1 MLFSLGNLLTIAIV
15 VVILLVYRQIDV
27 NNRSLDKM
35 RKYFGKIKEELD
47 AIVEEKAMGLK
58 DLSIELEVHEK
69 TVKEVYNRIDQRSA
83 ELAQREEE
91 VEKIHQQ
98 LDNYDAVLKELADMT
113 SRVDENLKKLHEES
127 IFVDGIGKVLKESA
141 VSIEKLER
149 RIPAISEDFNRKNSE
164 AMELLKIGVFNDIEL
179 KANTIKD
186 RIEDNRKN
194 LEDFKDY
201 ISELEKRRD
210 SLGDEVINTIRRE
223 LDDLAEEFQGNMSK
237 SEDEFR
243 SRLFETDEQGKTLS
257 EEVFARI
264 KSEITDKSNDI
275 NSDIEGNLALL
286 ENRIKEQFDRISAE
300 MVQFEKTIQK
310 KYVET
315 QENSLKNYEASLEKI
330 RTFEE
335 SMAGKNGQISEM
347 RKEIGLISDDFNKR
361 LESWNK
367 FISELDDKRNFIVS
381 DFSKKLEADVASF
394 ILKFKN
400 KADEIEEKYIAKLNM
415 SEQEGENYQDK
426 VFDDIK
432 KQILRNAET
441 VKIDLLKQIEEVDS
455 RVIANLS
462 RLEGG
467 ITEYESSLNYRIEGI
482 EGFSKDI
489 ELMEKNLKSM
499 IDKVSERMRDDFHT
513 FEVSLDAEKSEQ
525 KVKLD
530 RDFSEIRE
538 VLETLENRI
547 DELKKKSYEN
557 VTEKLQV
564 FEDDFF
570 KDLKVRNE
578 SINRELETWQQGITA
593 KIEKISAEKLGMRE
607 EIENKCVESLKEKLN
622 EIQIKANS
630 QYQKYENQISIFKNE
645 IDEKLA
651 LVDNN
656 VKEFE
661 VSIKSETEDI
671 KVSSYNHFNKQFA
684 DYHTGLDE
692 KLRQYEKEMG
702 QRLSQFDEAIEE
714 NKKDI
719 FANLDS
725 TKSDMQAW
733 YAGFDQDMK
742 ASRDVL
748 SEQNLK
754 LREDVAR
761 LLEELKKEYAREKTE
776 LIDDSKKTRELYS
789 QQLAEIAANIGFLND
804 ELKEKSQTALE
815 KMKNDSEIFLIDFM
829 KKTRELE
836 QEVDNKIK
844 EFKTGVQEV
853 RERIDSTEK
862 KMMGRMSESARVLS
876 ITLDDIDKKQKNFI
890 GQTKIFDRADSL
902 KTILQEKIDDLK
914 GDIIKVDA
922 QSKDIKAAE
931 KKFDSIRKLGD
942 EVSSKLNRF
951 LAEKRKIDE
960 IEGDFKKLLNMS
972 QAVDIKLDHITGVYD
987 NLQEIDVK
995 LRNFDTLFKDITEKF
1010 QRLEKKESIIETTTE
1025 GVDRNFQILQQME
1038 KSLAGLSEIT
1048 DMLPMRLNELENRF
1062 KKINLEKKDADKTM
1076 ESLGKLTRVL
1086 GDVEERIEKMQQAR
1100 EWIAR
1105 TETRLTETGKKA
1117 EENIALLGTLI
1128 DKDNKNKKSQKGG
1141 APSIDKREMVVK
1153 LAHQGWTSE
1162 NIAQATGLSRG
1173 EVELILEIMPK
1184 K

>member
-47 AIVEEKAMGLK
+47 AIVEERAMGLK

-69 TVKEVYNRIDQRSA
+69 TVKEVYNRIDQRST
-83 ELAQREEE
+83 ELAEREEE

-98 LDNYDAVLKELADMT
+98 LDNYDAVLKELAEMT

-127 IFVDGIGKVLKESA
+127 IFVDGIGKVLKEA
-141 VSIEKLER
+141 TVSIEKLER
-149 RIPAISEDFNRKNSE
+149 RIPAISENFSRKNSE

-186 RIEDNRKN
+186 KIEDNRKN

-223 LDDLAEEFQGNMSK
+223 LNDLAEEFQGSMSK

-243 SRLFETDEQGKTLS
+243 SRLFETDEQGKALS

-286 ENRIKEQFDRISAE
+286 ENRIKEQFDTISAG
-300 MVQFEKTIQK
+300 MAHFEKTIQK

-330 RTFEE
+330 RIFEE

-367 FISELDDKRNFIVS
+367 FISELDDKRNFIVA

-489 ELMEKNLKSM
+489 ELMEKNLKAM

-530 RDFSEIRE
+530 KDFSEIRE

-607 EIENKCVESLKEKLN
+607 EIENKCVENLKEKLN

-761 LLEELKKEYAREKTE
+761 LLEELKKEYTREKTE
-776 LIDDSKKTRELYS
+776 LIDDSKKTRESYS

-876 ITLDDIDKKQKNFI
+876 ITLDDIDRKQKNFI

-1038 KSLAGLSEIT
+1038 KNLAGLSEIT

-1076 ESLGKLTRVL
+1076 ESLGKLTKVL
-1086 GDVEERIEKMQQAR
+1086 GDVEERIDKMQQAR

>member
-1 MLFSLGNLLTIAIV
+1 
-15 VVILLVYRQIDV
+15 
-27 NNRSLDKM
+27 
-35 RKYFGKIKEELD
+35 
-47 AIVEEKAMGLK
+47 
-58 DLSIELEVHEK
+58 
-69 TVKEVYNRIDQRSA
+69 
-83 ELAQREEE
+83 
-91 VEKIHQQ
+91 
-98 LDNYDAVLKELADMT
+98 
-113 SRVDENLKKLHEES
+113 
-127 IFVDGIGKVLKESA
+127 
-141 VSIEKLER
+141 
-149 RIPAISEDFNRKNSE
+149 
-164 AMELLKIGVFNDIEL
+164 GVFNDIEL

-186 RIEDNRKN
+186 RIEDNRAN
-194 LEDFKDY
+194 LEDFKEY

-210 SLGDEVINTIRRE
+210 KLGDEVVNTIKQE
-223 LDDLAEEFQGNMSK
+223 LDDLAEEFQDNMAK

-243 SRLFETDEQGKTLS
+243 SRLFETEEQGKSLS
-257 EEVFARI
+257 EEIFTRI
-264 KSEITDKSNDI
+264 KSEISDKSDDI

-286 ENRIKEQFDRISAE
+286 ENRIKEQFDRVSAE
-300 MVQFEKTIQK
+300 MSDFEKIVQK

-315 QENSLKNYEASLEKI
+315 QAASVKNYEASLESI
-330 RTFEE
+330 RDFEE
-335 SMAGKNGQISEM
+335 AMAGKNGQISEM
-347 RKEIGLISDDFNKR
+347 RKEVGLITEDFNKR
-361 LESWNK
+361 LDSWNK
-367 FISELDDKRNFIVS
+367 FIAEFDDKRNFIVS
-381 DFSKKLEADVASF
+381 EFSKKLESDVDAF
-394 ILKFKN
+394 VLKFEN
-400 KADEIEEKYIAKLNM
+400 KAVEIEEKYIAKLGM

-426 VFDDIK
+426 VFADIK

-499 IDKVSERMRDDFHT
+499 IDKVSEKMRDDFHT

-530 RDFSEIRE
+530 KDFSEIRD

-578 SINRELETWQQGITA
+578 SINKELETWQQGITA

-607 EIENKCVESLKEKLN
+607 EIESKCVESLKEKLN
-622 EIQIKANS
+622 EIQARANS

-645 IDEKLA
+645 TDEKLNI
-651 LVDNN
+651 VDKN

-661 VSIKSETEDI
+661 MAIKSETEDI
-671 KVSSYNHFNKQFA
+671 KVSSYNHFNKQFT

-702 QRLSQFDEAIEE
+702 QRLSRFDEAIEE
-714 NKKDI
+714 NKKNI

-742 ASRDVL
+742 KSKDAL

-761 LLEELKKEYAREKTE
+761 LLEELKTEYAQEKEE
-776 LIDDSKKTRELYS
+776 LLDDSKKTRELYS
-789 QQLAEIAANIGFLND
+789 QQLAEIASNIAVLND
-804 ELKEKSQTALE
+804 DLKEKSQAALE

-853 RERIDSTEK
+853 RERIDGTEK
-862 KMMGRMSESARVLS
+862 KMMGRLSESARVLS

-902 KTILQEKIDDLK
+902 KTVLQEKIDDLK

-922 QSKDIKAAE
+922 QSRDIKAAE

-942 EVSSKLNRF
+942 EVSSKLSRF

-995 LRNFDTLFKDITEKF
+995 LRNFDSLFKDITEKF

-1038 KSLAGLSEIT
+1038 KSLSSLSEIT

-1076 ESLGKLTRVL
+1076 ENLGKLTKVL
-1086 GDVEERIEKMQQAR
+1086 GDVEERIDKMQQAR

-1117 EENIALLGTLI
+1117 EENIALLGSLI
-1128 DKDNKNKKSQKGG
+1128 DKDSKNKKTQKGG

>member
-47 AIVEEKAMGLK
+47 AIVEERAMGLK

-69 TVKEVYNRIDQRSA
+69 TVKEVYNRIDQRST
-83 ELAQREEE
+83 ELAEREEE

-98 LDNYDAVLKELADMT
+98 LDNYDAVLKELAEMT

-127 IFVDGIGKVLKESA
+127 IFVDGIGKVLKEA
-141 VSIEKLER
+141 TVSIEKLER
-149 RIPAISEDFNRKNSE
+149 RIPAISEDFSRKNSE

-186 RIEDNRKN
+186 KIEDNRKN

-223 LDDLAEEFQGNMSK
+223 LNDLAEEFQGSMSK

-243 SRLFETDEQGKTLS
+243 SRLFETDEQGKALS

-286 ENRIKEQFDRISAE
+286 ENRIKEQFDTISAG
-300 MVQFEKTIQK
+300 MAHFEKTIQK

-330 RTFEE
+330 RIFEE

-367 FISELDDKRNFIVS
+367 FISELDDKRNFIVA

-489 ELMEKNLKSM
+489 ELMEKNLKAM

-530 RDFSEIRE
+530 KDFSEIRE

-607 EIENKCVESLKEKLN
+607 EIENKCVENLKEKLN

-761 LLEELKKEYAREKTE
+761 LLEELKKEYTREKTE
-776 LIDDSKKTRELYS
+776 LIDDSKKTRESYS

-876 ITLDDIDKKQKNFI
+876 ITLDDIDRKQKNFI

-1038 KSLAGLSEIT
+1038 KNLAGLSEIT

-1076 ESLGKLTRVL
+1076 ESLGKLTKVL